1 MKQVDASSELLRA
14 AHANGSLQVLGAI
27 YDVDTGKVR
36 FLD

>member
-1 MKQVDASSELLRA
+1 MLRAHLAAGLRA
-14 AHANGSLQVLGAI
+14 AHADGRLQVMGAI